1 MENNEDNKP
10 AKGVWR
16 GPEHLANR
24 NGRPPGTKNKK
35 TEAIRGAYQNLV
47 EMNLNE
53 MSQWMRTIAADD
65 PAKAMDLMIKLS
77 EYVIPRLARTELT
90 AAGGEDLF
98 KSITFEFGPNVSD
111 RLTDSLDDIETIDLD
126 EV

>member
-10 AKGVWR
+10 AKGKWK

-24 NGRPPGTKNKK
+24 KGRPPGTKNKK

-47 EMNLNE
+47 EMNLDE
-53 MSQWMRTIAADD
+53 MSEWMRTIAATD
-65 PAKAMDLMIKLS
+65 PKAAMELMIKLS
-77 EYVIPRLARTELT
+77 EYVIPKMSRTEIT
-90 AAGGEDLF
+90 GANGNDLF
-98 KSITFEFGPNVSD
+98 ESLKFEFGPSVSD
-111 RLTDSLDDIETIDLD
+111 RLDSLDGIETIDLD

>member
-10 AKGVWR
+10 AKGGWK

-24 NGRPPGTKNKK
+24 KGRPLGTKNKK

-47 EMNLNE
+47 EMNLDE

-90 AAGGEDLF
+90 GKGGEDLF
-98 KSITFEFGPNVSD
+98 KDMRFEFGPSVQD
-111 RLTDSLDDIETIDLD
+111 RIDSLDGIEDIDID
-126 EV
+126 E